1 MNSPQKKVK
10 VLVMSVGPQA
20 KNYTVKYLKKIG
32 TPAESIC
39 VCLPNQYKEN
49 ATTYT
54 DCEVFLYDEQKYIN
68 DDFDFYGFKK
78 RNCGGVGRQGI
89 AEATELYGDDWICF
103 QVDDDTSAFA
113 VKKLIN
119 GKYKSTTIKKWA
131 NLEKMI
137 RALNE
142 FWELTGIEMAGSVA
156 AAPPT
161 TESAIQTRKIYNNFI
176 MHKGNRLNFDG
187 FRSLS
192 SDDNRFNLMNN
203 LLELHPMAATP
214 LFNITFHQAQGDRN
228 DGNAVIYNGDYSWKK
243 SFYIRMLI
251 PSAANASIS
260 EESNRKLF
268 RENIAQSKIYP
279 DWLLTDDEGKV
290 VGKAKA

>member
-1 MNSPQKKVK
+1 MSSPAKKVK
-10 VLVMSVGPQA
+10 VLVMSVGPQS

-39 VCLPNQYKEN
+39 VCLPNQFKEN

-89 AEATELYGDDWICF
+89 AEATEKYGDNWICF
-103 QVDDDTSAFA
+103 QIDDDTSNFN
-113 VKKLIN
+113 VRKLVN
-119 GKYKSTTIKKWA
+119 GKYKSASIKHWSSI
-131 NLEKMI
+131 EKMV
-137 RALNE
+137 NVFYE
-142 FWELTGIEMAGSVA
+142 FWELTGIEMAATVGASI
-156 AAPPT
+156 PN

-203 LLELHPMAATP
+203 LIALHPMAATP
-214 LFNITFHQAQGDRN
+214 LFNITFHQAQGDRD

-251 PSAANASIS
+251 PFAANATIN
-260 EESNRKLF
+260 EEANRKLF
-268 RENIAQSKIYP
+268 RESIAQSKIYP
-279 DWLLTDDEGKV
+279 DWVLTDDNGKV
-290 VGKAKA
+290 VGKAKV